1 MTKGN
6 HSNGGGVKRKQFC
19 AQLLGTTISP
29 TTATTTA
36 RYETLVKSL
45 TKIFFDET
53 HFLRQGRKHN
63 SKLTELLK
71 NGQDAILVEKQ
82 ETILMMRKACFSNFA
97 K

>member
-29 TTATTTA
+29 TTA
-36 RYETLVKSL
+36 RYETFVKSL

-82 ETILMMRKACFSNFA
+82 ETILMMRKACVSSFA